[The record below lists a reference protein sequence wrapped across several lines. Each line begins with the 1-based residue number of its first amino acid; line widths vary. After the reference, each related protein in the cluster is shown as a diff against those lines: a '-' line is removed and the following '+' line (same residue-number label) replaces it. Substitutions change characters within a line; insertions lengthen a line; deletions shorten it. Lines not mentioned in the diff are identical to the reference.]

1 MHWGWFWVLDRDY
14 YCTKDRCCGNIQ
26 VSQLEPIAST
36 QEVYSG
42 EERLC
47 LPNAG
52 GGGDFTIQLM
62 CGDFPLLF
70 LKDASSK
77 DYACQAVFRHSL

>member
-1 MHWGWFWVLDRDY
+1 MFG
-14 YCTKDRCCGNIQ
+14 GNIRD
-26 VSQLEPIAST
+26 SQLEHIAST
-36 QEVYSG
+36 QEVYSC

-52 GGGDFTIQLM
+52 GGGDFATQLM

-70 LKDASSK
+70 QKDASSK
-77 DYACQAVFRHSL
+77 DFACQAVFRLSL